1 MSATDRRSFLGGA
14 AAAAAS
20 IALPGL
26 ARAGPGLRRDGLPRH
41 IHGLRLPIAPPPQLI
56 REPLANRGPG
66 AIPWQRADVH
76 KQICPAV
83 PRRNEAEASII
94 TP

>member
-26 ARAGPGLRRDGLPRH
+26 ARAQANPGVSATELKIGTTTSLS
-41 IHGLRLPIAPPPQLI
+41 GPQLLI
-56 REPLANRGPG
+56 SLGVGSFLR
-66 AIPWQRADVH
+66 
-76 KQICPAV
+76 
-83 PRRNEAEASII
+83 
-94 TP
+94 